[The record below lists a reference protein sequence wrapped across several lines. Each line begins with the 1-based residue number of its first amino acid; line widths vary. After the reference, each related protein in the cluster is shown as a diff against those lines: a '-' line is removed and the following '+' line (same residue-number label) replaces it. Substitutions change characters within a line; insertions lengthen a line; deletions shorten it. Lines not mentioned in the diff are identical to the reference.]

1 MPTLLQPFG
10 VPCLPLK
17 IVSFPVSISQA
28 GSLSSTS
35 GTDSCLRIF
44 RIGTNPTRLVGW
56 GPIFPRG
63 PRSVAT
69 TLFLGV
75 CGYGRTSRPTL
86 YPDYYLR
93 VFSDMA
99 GALRGRIGL
108 ISQHLIDLGVNPT
121 PDHPVSVEVRCDCV
135 AIFPRNQAIPLSIT
149 TGFCLLSTRGARA
162 VGGACPF
169 GQLV

>member
-1 MPTLLQPFG
+1 MTNKCYLTLLTWLMIVVNCPRGARSPASLLAVILEGAHAAPAFG
-10 VPCLPLK
+10 VSYLPLK
-17 IVSFPVSISQA
+17 IVSFPVSNSQA

-75 CGYGRTSRPTL
+75 CGFGRTSRPSL
-86 YPDYYLR
+86 YPDYFLR
-93 VFSDMA
+93 GFSDMA

-121 PDHPVSVEVRCDCV
+121 PDHPVC
-135 AIFPRNQAIPLSIT
+135 
-149 TGFCLLSTRGARA
+149 
-162 VGGACPF
+162 
-169 GQLV
+169 

>member
-1 MPTLLQPFG
+1 MQLSAFLTPLTWLMVVCFCPRGAWSPVSGKAWYLAVSTLLRPFG
-10 VPCLPLK
+10 VPYLPLK

-75 CGYGRTSRPTL
+75 CGFGRTSRPSL
-86 YPDYYLR
+86 YPDYFLGFFL
-93 VFSDMA
+93 VWQA
-99 GALRGRIGL
+99 PLEVGL
-108 ISQHLIDLGVNPT
+108 V
-121 PDHPVSVEVRCDCV
+121 
-135 AIFPRNQAIPLSIT
+135 
-149 TGFCLLSTRGARA
+149 
-162 VGGACPF
+162 
-169 GQLV
+169 